1 MTVMNGTLK
10 NLLAEVWDFAKT
22 LLFFMTII
30 VLLRVFVFTTYDVS
44 GQSMLPNFHDK
55 ERLIVSKLAYQIGKP
70 ERFDVIVFHATKDE
84 DFIKRIIGLPGDRI
98 RYKDDVLYINDK
110 PVKERFLTDIKK
122 SYKGKYTN
130 DFTLEEVLHAE
141 KVPEG
146 HVFVLGDNRPI
157 SKDSRFAEVG
167 FVPIDKIV
175 GKVEIRYLPLSHFT
189 LNVSG
194 NKAIAK
200 PVSE

>member
-1 MTVMNGTLK
+1 MNGTLK

-22 LLFFMTII
+22 LLFFITII
-30 VLLRVFVFTTYDVS
+30 VLLRIFVFSTYDVS

-55 ERLIVSKLAYQIGKP
+55 DRLIVSKLAYQFGKP
-70 ERFDVIVFHATKDE
+70 KRFDVIVFHATKDK
-84 DFIKRIIGLPGDRI
+84 DFIKRVIGLPGDRI

-110 PVKERFLTDIKK
+110 PVKEHFLEDIKK
-122 SYKGKYTN
+122 SYKGNYTN

-146 HVFVLGDNRPI
+146 HVFVLGDNRPN
-157 SKDSRFAEVG
+157 SMDSRFAEVG